1 MSDDRAVERR
11 SPDPRER
18 SDRPGE
24 STPSTALN
32 ALIGGVVTVG
42 TALFMPLS
50 PVLGGAVAGF
60 LEGGDTDAGLK
71 VGTVAGLLATIPLLV
86 VVLVAMAVVPYV
98 APVRGAVGVGVVG
111 LLTVLLVGAYT
122 VGLSALGGIIGT
134 YLEREL

>member
-1 MSDDRAVERR
+1 MSDDRAVKRRSTTPSR
-11 SPDPRER
+11 SPDR
-18 SDRPGE
+18 SGE

-42 TALFMPLS
+42 TALFVPFS
-50 PVLGGAVAGF
+50 PVLGGGVAGF

-71 VGTVAGLLATIPLLV
+71 VGALAGLLATIPLLI

-98 APVRGAVGVGVVG
+98 VPIRGVVG
-111 LLTVLLVGAYT
+111 LGIVGLLAVLLVGAYT
-122 VGLSALGGIIGT
+122 VGLSALGGILGR